1 LRTNLVNNFIVNP
14 DVQIKLSNWDSD
26 FTGGMY
32 KNYAESIL
40 DNDFV
45 NQMSN
50 LQYKLFADKN
60 QALLVVLQGVDASG
74 KDSTIRHAMML
85 SIPRV
90 VKLSHLRN
98 LMMRKYP
105 MITCGEYTNTLLQK
119 EKLRYLIDP
128 IMKLL

>member
-60 QALLVVLQGVDASG
+60 QALLVVLQGVDAS
-74 KDSTIRHAMML
+74 
-85 SIPRV
+85 
-90 VKLSHLRN
+90 
-98 LMMRKYP
+98 
-105 MITCGEYTNTLLQK
+105 
-119 EKLRYLIDP
+119 
-128 IMKLL
+128 